1 MPLRKI
7 FFSLC
12 VINLKV
18 YLSNATKQAH
28 FLDFLTRLLYNYTT
42 NKYKYKQKHRL
53 GTDIQ
58 MALSREA
65 QKAYKKAQKQKRKER
80 RGHWLLIQR
89 GDGAKEVVSKIF
101 TQLCLV
107 ILVGCIFILGSELW
121 QSVSTKILNGNLKD
135 LIISHISIGDNGG
148 ELLPSAKQLLAIN
161 EDTVGWVQIDDTNI
175 ALPVVQ
181 RKGSDG
187 NTYYLKRAFDG
198 SKNKAGTIFL
208 DRRATLNAHKRS
220 DNLILYGHNQKDKT
234 MFGDLA
240 KYKHDLDFYKSHPT
254 VTFSSNYSTDV
265 YKIIACFVTPVETWQ
280 TADGVIFDYHN
291 CINFENKQQYNY
303 FIENVE
309 LRSQIVTGVD
319 VEYGD
324 SFLTLSTCSNE
335 FEPSRFVVIARRTRK
350 DEDPSVDT
358 SQAYTNKSA
367 KEPDWNVIYH
377 R

>member
-1 MPLRKI
+1 
-7 FFSLC
+7 
-12 VINLKV
+12 
-18 YLSNATKQAH
+18 
-28 FLDFLTRLLYNYTT
+28 
-42 NKYKYKQKHRL
+42 
-53 GTDIQ
+53 

-89 GDGAKEVVSKIF
+89 GDSAKEVVSKIF

-107 ILVGCIFILGSELW
+107 ILIGCIFILGSELW

-181 RKGSDG
+181 KKSSDG

-208 DRRATLNAHKRS
+208 DRRATLNAHERS

-265 YKIIACFVTPVETWQ
+265 YKIIACFVAPVETWQ